1 MMAAVVAPSDSLA
14 FAEIEDVAE
23 TLKLY
28 EDAREL
34 FLASAGNMIELLG
47 KWVAPYGDDNVPEVP
62 VDVRRQAQR
71 IIRERYRVLVGLQ
84 APLKEG
90 DDNS

>member
-23 TLKLY
+23 SLQLY

-34 FLASAGNMIELLG
+34 FLVSAGNMIELLG
-47 KWVAPYGDDNVPEVP
+47 KWIAPYGDDVPEVP

-71 IIRERYRVLVGLQ
+71 IVRERYRVLVGLQ
-84 APLKEG
+84 TPLKEG
-90 DDNS
+90 DE